1 MFSMLRVLA
10 MTPLESLVPPKKQ
23 QRIRAAAGDSG
34 GFSSRGRVEL
44 GDAALCGCTKKK
56 LL

>member
-1 MFSMLRVLA
+1 MFSLPRVLA
-10 MTPLESLVPPKKQ
+10 MTPLEPLAPPKKL
-23 QRIRAAAGDSG
+23 RRTHATAGDTD
-34 GFSSRGRVEL
+34 GFSSQGRVEL